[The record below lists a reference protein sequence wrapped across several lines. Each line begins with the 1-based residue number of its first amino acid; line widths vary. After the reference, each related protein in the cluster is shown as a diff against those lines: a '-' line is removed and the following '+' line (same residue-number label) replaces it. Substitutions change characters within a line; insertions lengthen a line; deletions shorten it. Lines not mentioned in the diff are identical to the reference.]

1 MSNKKE
7 LKEAMEK
14 VAHPTPTFKGIKPLD
29 LDEAKRPSHVEAF
42 IKQGYGDITTTD
54 LLIEANL
61 RLKQLVALKV
71 LESIHEGR
79 GLYYDEELAE
89 ENLDEAIELER
100 QENDLARDSFTN
112 QFKYA
117 TKCLDELLEARTN
130 DIIDNQEREAR
141 NNGR

>member
-1 MSNKKE
+1 MGKSKAE
-7 LKEAMEK
+7 LKEAMERLSR
-14 VAHPTPTFKGIKPLD
+14 PQPTFNGVKPLD
-29 LDEAKRPSHVEAF
+29 LDRANDLPTHVEAF
-42 IKQGYGDITTTD
+42 IKQGYGDITTKD

-79 GLYYDEELAE
+79 GIYYDEELAE

-100 QENDLARDSFTN
+100 QENELARDSFTN

-130 DIIDNQEREAR
+130 DIIENQEREVKK
-141 NNGR
+141 

>member
-1 MSNKKE
+1 MSDKKE

-14 VAHPTPTFKGIKPLD
+14 LAKPTPTFKGIKPLD
-29 LDEAKRPSHVEAF
+29 LDEANRPSHVEAF
-42 IKQGYGDITTTD
+42 IKQGYGDITTKD

-79 GLYYDEELAE
+79 GIYYDEELAE

-100 QENDLARDSFTN
+100 QENELARDSFTN

-130 DIIDNQEREAR
+130 DIIENQEREVKK
-141 NNGR
+141 